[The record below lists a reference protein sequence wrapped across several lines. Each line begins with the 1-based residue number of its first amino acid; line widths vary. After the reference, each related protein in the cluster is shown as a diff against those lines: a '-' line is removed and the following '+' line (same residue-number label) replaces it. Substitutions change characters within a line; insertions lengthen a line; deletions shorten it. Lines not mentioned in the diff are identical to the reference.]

1 MAPPYRP
8 PSLRP
13 SPSLAVLRPGSRA
26 MDVSVSR
33 NLSVT
38 VTDHSADKLRERQQ
52 MLRVKIQRAE
62 SKALGISQVMV
73 GLMVMS
79 YSLPLLFTNF
89 TQVVTFGVP
98 WWSGIVFIAA
108 GAVAIET
115 EKHGDMRLVSGAV
128 SSPAPSRCALPSHGR
143 FLSNPQLRVCL
154 LVTVAAAVASILALI
169 FYFVDLLSNPEKM
182 CEREGSHVVCDPEYY
197 CQAFSRGLKSCLLLF
212 TVTQAA
218 VSATLSFLLYRE
230 RRSFTA
236 YMSLTENVPA
246 GGAPLDCN

>member
-1 MAPPYRP
+1 
-8 PSLRP
+8 
-13 SPSLAVLRPGSRA
+13 

-115 EKHGDMRLVSGAV
+115 EKHGDMRL
-128 SSPAPSRCALPSHGR
+128 
-143 FLSNPQLRVCL
+143 LRVCL